1 MLDVK
6 LLSILVCPNCKGELH
21 YDKTANE
28 LICYGD
34 ALAYPIKEGIPI
46 MLTNEARGLT
56 PEEREEW
63 KKELEWQ
70 QQEIARRKDEGFYKY
85 GD

>member
-1 MLDVK
+1 MSWNTP
-6 LLSILVCPNCKGELH
+6 LLNEE
-21 YDKTANE
+21 YDPE
-28 LICYGD
+28 WHQQFIS
-34 ALAYPIKEGIPI
+34 PIPPH
-46 MLTNEARGLT
+46 LT

-70 QQEIARRKDEGFYKY
+70 RQEIARRKDEGFYKY

>member
-21 YDKTANE
+21 HDKTANE

-56 PEEREEW
+56 PEERE
-63 KKELEWQ
+63 KS
-70 QQEIARRKDEGFYKY
+70 
-85 GD
+85 

>member
-1 MLDVK
+1 MSWNTP
-6 LLSILVCPNCKGELH
+6 LLNEG
-21 YDKTANE
+21 YDPEWRNRF
-28 LICYGD
+28 IS
-34 ALAYPIKEGIPI
+34 PVPPH
-46 MLTNEARGLT
+46 LT

-70 QQEIARRKDEGFYKY
+70 QQEIARRKEEGFYKY